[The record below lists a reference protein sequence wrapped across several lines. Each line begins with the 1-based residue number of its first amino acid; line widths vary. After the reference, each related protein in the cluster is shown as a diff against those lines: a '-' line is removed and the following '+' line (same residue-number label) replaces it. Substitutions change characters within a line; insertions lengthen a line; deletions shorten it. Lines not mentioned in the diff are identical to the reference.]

1 MVETVKMNNGLN
13 IPVLG
18 LGTWMINDENVESVV
33 SQALKLGYRHIDSAQ
48 AYGNEAGV
56 GKGIFVSGIPREE
69 IFVTSK
75 VAAEH
80 KNYDDAAASI
90 DESLKKLGLDYLDLM
105 IIHSPQPWTE
115 WRQTDKNY
123 DKGNMEA
130 WRALVD
136 AQKAGKVKSI
146 GVSNFLI
153 NDLKNILKHGTVKP
167 VVNQILT
174 HIGNTPFDLIE
185 FCQKED
191 IILEA
196 YSPIAHGQ
204 ALQNPTIIE
213 MAEKYQVSTAQ
224 LCIKYVMQLGMVALP
239 KSTNPNHMLTNMKLD
254 FTVDSKDMTIL
265 KAINVTD
272 YGEYTK
278 FPVFSGK

>member
-1 MVETVKMNNGLN
+1 M
-13 IPVLG
+13 
-18 LGTWMINDENVESVV
+18 
-33 SQALKLGYRHIDSAQ
+33 
-48 AYGNEAGV
+48 
-56 GKGIFVSGIPREE
+56 
-69 IFVTSK
+69 
-75 VAAEH
+75 
-80 KNYDDAAASI
+80 
-90 DESLKKLGLDYLDLM
+90 
-105 IIHSPQPWTE
+105 TE
-115 WRQTDKNY
+115 WR
-123 DKGNMEA
+123 
-130 WRALVD
+130 ALKD
-136 AQKAGKVKSI
+136 AKKARKVKSI

-174 HIGNTPFDLIE
+174 HIGNTPFNLIE

-272 YGEYTK
+272 YGEDTK